1 MEVQTVV
8 IKEINRYKR
17 WKIEKDIKIKATEQE
32 IRSKRRKIQLKEKQ
46 KRKKIIQKVPTK
58 QKQRIKV
65 HATPKVEKG
74 AK

>member
-32 IRSKRRKIQLKEKQ
+32 IRSKKRKIQLKEKQ

-58 QKQRIKV
+58 QK
-65 HATPKVEKG
+65 
-74 AK
+74 

>member
-46 KRKKIIQKVPTK
+46 KRKKVIQKVPTK
-58 QKQRIKV
+58 QK
-65 HATPKVEKG
+65 
-74 AK
+74 

>member
-1 MEVQTVV
+1 MEVQTEV

-58 QKQRIKV
+58 QK
-65 HATPKVEKG
+65 
-74 AK
+74 

>member
-32 IRSKRRKIQLKEKQ
+32 IRSKRRKIQPKEKQ

-58 QKQRIKV
+58 QK
-65 HATPKVEKG
+65 
-74 AK
+74 

>member
-58 QKQRIKV
+58 QK
-65 HATPKVEKG
+65 
-74 AK
+74 

>member
-17 WKIEKDIKIKATEQE
+17 LKIEKDIKIKATEQE

-46 KRKKIIQKVPTK
+46 KRKKIIQKVTTK
-58 QKQRIKV
+58 QK
-65 HATPKVEKG
+65 
-74 AK
+74 